1 MNVSEQEIKNKAM
14 KLQLSNGYYLR
25 FEHLSHLL
33 HYVMSKP
40 EISRFP
46 PEELTSALGMS
57 PRMIENLTSYGVA
70 LGLLTRR
77 SCKPTEF
84 GRLIDEQDPFFD
96 RNETL
101 WFLHCIIASDEKYV
115 VWNRLINRVFSEESE
130 VTTEVA
136 RRYFSDL
143 NGHFSEKSL
152 KRHLANEIG
161 VLFNAYTEQ
170 KFSHLEY
177 IRKLSEKVYQ
187 LDQSVQIP
195 DLCILAS
202 CYLYRDRYAK
212 GATGL
217 EIEHLV
223 KEQNSPGRVFHIS
236 EDQLRLALERLHRKR
251 RISIESRANLDQIRF
266 RTNEHWL
273 DIAKQ
278 FYED

>member
-1 MNVSEQEIKNKAM
+1 MNASEQEIKSRAI

-40 EISRFP
+40 DISRFP

-57 PRMIENLTSYGVA
+57 PRMIENLTSYGVS
-70 LGLLTRR
+70 LGLLTQR

-84 GRLIDEQDPFFD
+84 GKLIDKQDPFFD
-96 RNETL
+96 KNETL
-101 WFLHCIIASDEKYV
+101 WFLHYTISSNGKYV
-115 VWNRLINRVFSEESE
+115 VWNRLINRVFPEESE
-130 VTTEVA
+130 VTTKVA

-187 LDQSVQIP
+187 LNQSIQVP
-195 DLCILAS
+195 DPCILAS

-212 GATGL
+212 GATGV
-217 EIEHLV
+217 EIEHLA
-223 KEQNSPGRVFHIS
+223 KEENSPGKVFHIS
-236 EDQLRLALERLHRKR
+236 EHQLRLALERLHRER

-266 RTNEHWL
+266 QANKNWL
-273 DIAKQ
+273 NIVKQ
-278 FYED
+278 FYE